1 MTYNHRHAHLIR
13 LADFPHTMAFFR
25 ITLMRSAIGLPEKT
39 RGVLNALGL
48 RKRTATVFLPV
59 NTSTAGQILKVK
71 ELVAVSEVEKASTK
85 AEVKAQRTPD
95 PGYYIERSG
104 LGAV

>member
-1 MTYNHRHAHLIR
+1 
-13 LADFPHTMAFFR
+13 MAFFK

-48 RKRTATVFLPV
+48 RKRMATVFLPV
-59 NTSTAGQILKVK
+59 NTS
-71 ELVAVSEVEKASTK
+71 ELVAVSEVEKALTK

-95 PGYYIERSG
+95 PGYYIEKPG
-104 LGAV
+104 LGAG